1 MKRRIFFISLSI
13 ITFILVIISI
23 SYLLPF
29 KAEGQ
34 IQELKGP
41 WSVDTAKVHI
51 DNASIEEVSSILKS
65 LHTRDVVTMSC
76 EVPNME
82 SCILPTILLKSQYS
96 GVEVLGERGRLYS
109 KY

>member
-13 ITFILVIISI
+13 ITFIFVIISI
-23 SYLLPF
+23 TYILPF

-65 LHTRDVVTMSC
+65 LHTRDVVT
-76 EVPNME
+76 
-82 SCILPTILLKSQYS
+82 ILNINFLYLLALLPHYTVILIKL
-96 GVEVLGERGRLYS
+96 
-109 KY
+109 